1 MQIGNIELEWKG
13 HSGFLILTNELK
25 IYIDPFKLSSG
36 SGENK
41 ADIILITHSHY
52 DHCSIEDLS
61 RIAKDGTIVVCS
73 ADCQSKLTK
82 LENKI
87 KIQNLEPGEEKEI
100 EGIRIKAVPA
110 YNIDKQFHSKAE
122 YWNGYVIELEG
133 KRIYHAGDTDFIPEM
148 NDLGKIDIA
157 LLPVGGTYTMNADE
171 AAKAAFIIKPKLAI
185 PMHFSSIVGTNE
197 DALRFAELCENEGI
211 EAEVMEKT

>member
-110 YNIDKQFHSKAE
+110 YNIDSSFILKLNTGMVMLLNLKEKE
-122 YWNGYVIELEG
+122 YIMQETLILFL
-133 KRIYHAGDTDFIPEM
+133 K
-148 NDLGKIDIA
+148 
-157 LLPVGGTYTMNADE
+157 
-171 AAKAAFIIKPKLAI
+171 
-185 PMHFSSIVGTNE
+185 
-197 DALRFAELCENEGI
+197 
-211 EAEVMEKT
+211 